1 MFGRKF
7 KRQQPG
13 QPIEARTLNRPI
25 DAVER
30 LDKLSVAAP
39 LEIQRTAGTVMIR
52 DTSPRGRWIKITS
65 AASSGKYAWSE
76 VSWSSG
82 GSASTPSGFVGGTTS
97 QNPAYEANG
106 STTVPLNSIVW
117 ADPIPDGGMVF
128 RYGAC

>member
-7 KRQQPG
+7 KRQQPN
-13 QPIEARTLNRPI
+13 QPIQARTINRPI

-30 LDKLSVAAP
+30 LDKISAVPP
-39 LEIQRTAGTVMIR
+39 LDIQRTAGRIMIR
-52 DTSPRGRWIKITS
+52 DASPRGRWIKITS

-76 VSWSSG
+76 VKWDASG
-82 GSASTPSGFVGGTTS
+82 TATTPSGYTAGTTTV
-97 QNPAYEANG
+97 NPAREAQG

-117 ADPIPDGGMVF
+117 ADPIADGYLVF